1 MQQPDGIK
9 ESLKAWGV
17 ATVNRYC
24 YSRPE
29 RSVHVLDHARD
40 LAPGTAE
47 KALRVL
53 TGRGG
58 GDRRQL
64 MARATGIQSMR
75 VVPMWAVDPVR
86 STNDAGRPRD
96 LPEIAFDQGIPD
108 HLLWLD
114 RAIAQL
120 ARQSPLREMIIR
132 TEYTVHAS
140 QAVKARMV
148 QEQYGGK
155 FSKWMY
161 RRELEKTVEWL
172 DGRAL
177 AA

>member
-9 ESLKAWGV
+9 ESLKAWGA

-24 YSRPE
+24 YSRAD
-29 RSVHVLDHARD
+29 RSVHVLDQARD
-40 LAPGTAE
+40 MAPGTAE
-47 KALRVL
+47 NALRAL
-53 TGRGG
+53 TGRDGTA
-58 GDRRQL
+58 RRRL
-64 MARATGIQSMR
+64 MAKAAGIKGLQLVPQWAAEPIRA
-75 VVPMWAVDPVR
+75 
-86 STNDAGRPRD
+86 TNDACRPAD

-114 RAIAQL
+114 RAISQL
-120 ARQSPLREMIIR
+120 ARQSPLREMIVR
-132 TEYTVHAS
+132 TEYTVQAS

-148 QEQYGGK
+148 QEKYGGK

-161 RRELEKTVEWL
+161 RRELERAIEWL